1 MSTIDAAIEKIT
13 AQQKGYTEEDNVFG
27 VGEQLKDICRE
38 SEAIAELVLTDLDNP
53 DMSIEKAEEQIEK
66 KADEIQKKKGGKKV
80 RISPLLADKLI
91 RDFYGLPPKGEAPP
105 KPDTPKII
113 NLEDMM

>member
-1 MSTIDAAIEKIT
+1 MSKIDVAIEKISS
-13 AQQKGYTEEDNVFG
+13 QQKGLTENDRVYW
-27 VGEQLKDICRE
+27 VGEQIKDICRE
-38 SEAIAELVLTDLDNP
+38 SEAIAELVADDLDNAN
-53 DMSIEKAEEQIEK
+53 MSIKNMEK
-66 KADEIQKKKGGKKV
+66 KIEAYARSHGGCT
-80 RISPLLADKLI
+80 PPQAADKLI

>member
-1 MSTIDAAIEKIT
+1 MSKIDVAIEKISS
-13 AQQKGYTEEDNVFG
+13 QQKGLKEHSMAFAF
-27 VGEQLKDICRE
+27 GEQLKAICQE
-38 SEAIAELVLTDLDNP
+38 SEATAELVATDLDNAE
-53 DMSIEKAEEQIEK
+53 MSIEKFAKIVKK
-66 KADEIQKKKGGKKV
+66 KADEIHKEEKTNEV
-80 RISPLLADKLI
+80 AISPLYVDKLI